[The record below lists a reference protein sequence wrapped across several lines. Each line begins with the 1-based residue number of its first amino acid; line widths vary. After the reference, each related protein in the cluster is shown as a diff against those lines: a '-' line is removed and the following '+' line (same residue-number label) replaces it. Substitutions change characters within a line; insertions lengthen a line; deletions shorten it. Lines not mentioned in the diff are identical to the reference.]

1 MRTKTLITSAVLSLA
16 GAAALQAQV
25 YSVNAVGYINVVVKP
40 GFNLAANQ
48 LNAAD
53 ASVAAVL
60 AGVPGG
66 TTVYKFDPETG
77 YAINSYDADF
87 EEWDN
92 PAMTLSPGEGFWLL
106 NPGSADFTVTFV
118 GEVPQGSLS
127 MPLAMGFNL
136 VSSMVPQAGTVGT
149 DLGMPVGGG
158 DTVYTF
164 DPATGYFISSYD
176 ADFEEWDNGEPEV
189 TVGEGFWVLKAA
201 AANWDR
207 DFSVN

>member
-1 MRTKTLITSAVLSLA
+1 MRTKTLITSAVLGMA

-25 YSVNAVGYINVVVKP
+25 YSVNAVGYINVVMQP
-40 GFNLAANQ
+40 GFNLVANQ
-48 LNAAD
+48 LTAAD
-53 ASVAAVL
+53 ATVGAVL

-66 TTVYKFDPETG
+66 TTVYKYDPEAG
-77 YAINSYDADF
+77 YDINSYDSDF
-87 EEWDN
+87 EEWDR
-92 PAMTLSPGEGFWLL
+92 PDMTLMPGVGFWLL
-106 NPGSADFTVTFV
+106 NPGDAAFTVTFV

-127 MPLAMGFNL
+127 MSMAAGFNL
-136 VSSMVPQAGTVGT
+136 VSSMVPQAGMIGT

-176 ADFEEWDNGEPEV
+176 ADFQEWDNGEPEV
-189 TVGEGFWVLKAA
+189 GVGEGFWALKAA